1 MKVRLLSLLLSFSF
15 ATGGSFTAFAED
27 SQESLFKPATTSQI
41 DQFIDTLRSSVPL
54 AMPPQN
60 TNEQV
65 DGMTAGFW
73 AGSKT
78 KVVSSLGPLILRF
91 RPKTD
96 VLVKLGES
104 GGVTENV
111 VLDKFDVTLTLRETR
126 ILIEHSHFQDRQD
139 AGGILA
145 RIDKLKD
152 PTRSAFIPGIKQSGL
167 YVSIP
172 VARDPVNNWGVFV
185 CPREISYETSGGT
198 KKVVLSPSSYHLS
211 EVFFTAD
218 LNAQATLATAG
229 QKGRVSVDLF
239 VSPGLPPTKGGHD
252 EAISTVPSAGLLYAP
267 NTPFDFF
274 RFAPAESIQEGLVAR
289 VEMQNK
295 AGYIRRN
302 YFSHQRIIKKTD
314 EPSPVSLVIGRS
326 AVSRDTGECYIIF
339 EQRYSWMTYDKQPAN
354 FQ

>member
-1 MKVRLLSLLLSFSF
+1 MNVRYLGYLLLIVC
-15 ATGGSFTAFAED
+15 AANAPRMTVADD
-27 SQESLFKPATTSQI
+27 SPESLFKPATTPQI
-41 DQFIDTLRSSVPL
+41 DQFIDTLRSNVPL
-54 AMPPQN
+54 SVPPQN
-60 TNEQV
+60 TDQQV

-78 KVVSSLGPLILRF
+78 KVVSTLGPLILRF
-91 RPKTD
+91 RPKTE
-96 VLVKLGES
+96 VLLKLGES

-126 ILIEHSHFQDRQD
+126 ILIEHSNFEDRRD

-152 PTRSAFIPGIKQSGL
+152 PTRSAFIPGVKQSGL

-172 VARDPVNNWGVFV
+172 VARDPANNWGVFV
-185 CPREISYETSGGT
+185 CPREISYEASGGI
-198 KKVVLSPSSYHLS
+198 KKVVLTPSAYQLS

-229 QKGRVSVDLF
+229 QKGRVSVDLL

-252 EAISTVPSAGLLYAP
+252 EAVSTVPSAGLLYSP
-267 NTPFDFF
+267 STPFDFF
-274 RFAPAESIQEGLVAR
+274 RFAPAESVQEGLVAR

-302 YFSHQRIIKKTD
+302 YFSHQRIIQKTD

-326 AVSRDTGECYIIF
+326 AVSSDTGECYIIF
-339 EQRYSWMTYDKQPAN
+339 EQRYSWMAYDKQPAA